1 MKNNILK
8 LSYLLLGLFMVL
20 LLYLS
25 YLQLI
30 KGPVLAANPYNRRL
44 YELEAQ
50 VRRGTIFDIN
60 GVALAK
66 TEYGEGQSRRV
77 YPEGAA
83 AAHLVGYISERYG
96 RAGLESAYDSYLLGM
111 EGNDR
116 TRNLINRFLGREQA
130 GGDVF
135 LTIDAGL
142 QELALDLLGGRRG
155 AVVMLDPGTGAIM
168 AMVSSPGYDPNRLDE
183 IWSGLVQDSSS
194 PLLNRAAQGA
204 YPPGSIFKVVT
215 AAGALAADPGLA
227 TSIFNCPGFLEVE
240 GYKLTDLAAHGEV
253 DLRKAL
259 AVSCNT
265 TFARL
270 GLSQKAAG
278 FQQAF
283 KAFGLAQDPGLG
295 VPVRSC
301 TMASKNEMTAPEL
314 ASSAI
319 GQGQLLVSPFHMALV
334 ASAIAN
340 EGTIMQP
347 YLVDSVRDSAGFTLH
362 RAAQRSW
369 QRATTPG
376 IAGMIKEGMI
386 AAVED
391 GTARAAGLPGMQV
404 AGKTGSAQN
413 PHGPAHA
420 WFIGFAPAEQPRM
433 AVAVV
438 LENAGA
444 GGALAAP
451 IAGELMAAA
460 ASRGY

>member
-66 TEYGEGQSRRV
+66 TEYGKGRAGVFIGR
-77 YPEGAA
+77 AA

-240 GYKLTDLAAHGEV
+240 GYKLTDLAAHGK
-253 DLRKAL
+253 LTWRKAL
-259 AVSCNT
+259 AVSVIPP
-265 TFARL
+265 L
-270 GLSQKAAG
+270 
-278 FQQAF
+278 
-283 KAFGLAQDPGLG
+283 PGL
-295 VPVRSC
+295 V
-301 TMASKNEMTAPEL
+301 
-314 ASSAI
+314 
-319 GQGQLLVSPFHMALV
+319 
-334 ASAIAN
+334 
-340 EGTIMQP
+340 
-347 YLVDSVRDSAGFTLH
+347 
-362 RAAQRSW
+362 
-369 QRATTPG
+369 
-376 IAGMIKEGMI
+376 
-386 AAVED
+386 
-391 GTARAAGLPGMQV
+391 
-404 AGKTGSAQN
+404 
-413 PHGPAHA
+413 
-420 WFIGFAPAEQPRM
+420 
-433 AVAVV
+433 
-438 LENAGA
+438 
-444 GGALAAP
+444 
-451 IAGELMAAA
+451 
-460 ASRGY
+460 

>member
-130 GGDVF
+130 GATFF
-135 LTIDAGL
+135 LQLMPDSRSWPWICWGPA
-142 QELALDLLGGRRG
+142 G

-240 GYKLTDLAAHGEV
+240 GTSSPTWRPTGKLT
-253 DLRKAL
+253 
-259 AVSCNT
+259 
-265 TFARL
+265 
-270 GLSQKAAG
+270 
-278 FQQAF
+278 
-283 KAFGLAQDPGLG
+283 
-295 VPVRSC
+295 
-301 TMASKNEMTAPEL
+301 
-314 ASSAI
+314 
-319 GQGQLLVSPFHMALV
+319 
-334 ASAIAN
+334 
-340 EGTIMQP
+340 
-347 YLVDSVRDSAGFTLH
+347 
-362 RAAQRSW
+362 
-369 QRATTPG
+369 
-376 IAGMIKEGMI
+376 
-386 AAVED
+386 
-391 GTARAAGLPGMQV
+391 
-404 AGKTGSAQN
+404 
-413 PHGPAHA
+413 
-420 WFIGFAPAEQPRM
+420 
-433 AVAVV
+433 
-438 LENAGA
+438 
-444 GGALAAP
+444 
-451 IAGELMAAA
+451 
-460 ASRGY
+460 

>member
-194 PLLNRAAQGA
+194 PLLNRAAQGPTRLVP
-204 YPPGSIFKVVT
+204 YSRWSPP
-215 AAGALAADPGLA
+215 
-227 TSIFNCPGFLEVE
+227 
-240 GYKLTDLAAHGEV
+240 
-253 DLRKAL
+253 
-259 AVSCNT
+259 
-265 TFARL
+265 
-270 GLSQKAAG
+270 
-278 FQQAF
+278 
-283 KAFGLAQDPGLG
+283 
-295 VPVRSC
+295 
-301 TMASKNEMTAPEL
+301 
-314 ASSAI
+314 
-319 GQGQLLVSPFHMALV
+319 QGRWPPTRV
-334 ASAIAN
+334 
-340 EGTIMQP
+340 
-347 YLVDSVRDSAGFTLH
+347 
-362 RAAQRSW
+362 
-369 QRATTPG
+369 
-376 IAGMIKEGMI
+376 
-386 AAVED
+386 
-391 GTARAAGLPGMQV
+391 
-404 AGKTGSAQN
+404 
-413 PHGPAHA
+413 
-420 WFIGFAPAEQPRM
+420 
-433 AVAVV
+433 
-438 LENAGA
+438 
-444 GGALAAP
+444 
-451 IAGELMAAA
+451 
-460 ASRGY
+460 